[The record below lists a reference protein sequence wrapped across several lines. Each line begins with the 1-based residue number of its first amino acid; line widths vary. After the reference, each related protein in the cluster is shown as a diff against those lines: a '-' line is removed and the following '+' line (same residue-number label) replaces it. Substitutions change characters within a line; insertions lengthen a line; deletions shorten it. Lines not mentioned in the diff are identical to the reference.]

1 MDGTWPIFFFLAFL
15 IFMSG
20 FFSASE
26 TAITSVNKVRL
37 KSLAEDGDK
46 RAIRTLRIAKEYD
59 RTISAILVG
68 NNIVNIAATSVCT
81 SLAIRTGFMGDNS
94 VAASTLIMTI
104 VVLIF
109 GEVLPKTY
117 AKYNSESFALGISWI
132 MSVFLAVI
140 KPVTW
145 IILGIQN
152 GFLKLFKNDDA
163 PSVTEKELL
172 NIIETSEHEGVIDE
186 QRSELMQS
194 VLSFDDTTVREVI
207 TPRVDV
213 VALPVE
219 STREEVLKVL
229 TEERFTRI
237 PVYEKNLDN
246 IVGIL
251 HAKDYY
257 EKLIAQQENI
267 ELKDVITKPYFVYR
281 EQKIASVLTEMRT
294 QKIHLAV
301 VLDDYGGTLGIVSL
315 EDLLEELVGEIY
327 DEDEETEG
335 DFIKLR
341 DGVYSV
347 SGDYN
352 IFETLEDIGFDDLK
366 DFDSEYSSVG
376 GWAFEMLEKIPEVG
390 EEFSYEGVKV
400 KITEMD
406 DQRVL
411 RVNIEYTP
419 DTKQDE
425 ENL

>member
-1 MDGTWPIFFFLAFL
+1 MDSWPIFLFLAFL
-15 IFMSG
+15 ICMSG

-37 KSLAEDGDK
+37 ESLAEDGDK
-46 RAIRTLRIAKEYD
+46 RAKRTLKIAKEYD

-81 SLAIRTGFMGDNS
+81 SLAISTGFMGENS
-94 VAASTLIMTI
+94 VAASTFIMTI
-104 VVLIF
+104 VVLLF

-117 AKYNSESFALGISWI
+117 AKYNSESFALTISGV
-132 MSVFLAVI
+132 MTAFLAII

-145 IILGIQN
+145 LILGIQN
-152 GFLKLFKNDDA
+152 GFLKFFKKDMV

-194 VLSFDDTTVREVI
+194 VLSFDATTVKEVI

-213 VALPVE
+213 VALSVG
-219 STREEVLKVL
+219 SSKEEVLKVL
-229 TEERFTRI
+229 TDERFTRI

-257 EKLIAQQENI
+257 EEILKGNDSID
-267 ELKDVITKPYFVYR
+267 LKDVITKPYFVYR
-281 EQKIASVLTEMRT
+281 EQKISSVLTEMRT
-294 QKIHLAV
+294 QKIHLAI

-327 DEDEETEG
+327 DEDEETDG
-335 DFIKLR
+335 DFIKVKEGL
-341 DGVYSV
+341 YSV

-352 IFETLEDIGFDDLK
+352 VYETLEEIGFKNLK

-390 EEFSYEGVKV
+390 EEFTYEGVKV

-411 RVNIEYTP
+411 RVSIEYNL
-419 DTKQDE
+419 DDE
-425 ENL
+425 ENEENL